1 LQGKR
6 DPHSPDPHPEVQLK
20 WSVTT
25 IGQKSK
31 QLGSRAE
38 VEQLEKSSLFHEHAG
53 NGVNFR
59 ADDAPM
65 MSMFALGNAQKALV

>member
-1 LQGKR
+1 VEKTKLAGEE
-6 DPHSPDPHPEVQLK
+6 SHPEVQLK
-20 WSVTT
+20 WSVTS

-38 VEQLEKSSLFHEHAG
+38 VEQLEKSSLFHKHAG

-59 ADDAPM
+59 ADAPM
-65 MSMFALGNAQKALV
+65 MSMFALGNDQKALV